1 MSYMSRQGELDR
13 HWQDLMSMCQREQ
26 EYMAEHRHP
35 KLLRY
40 ITEQIDTLAA
50 DMGFS
55 ERQIQSREFR
65 AAKDG
70 EHISRVLIE

>member
-1 MSYMSRQGELDR
+1 MSHMSRQEELDR

-26 EYMAEHRHP
+26 EYLAEHRHP
-35 KLLRY
+35 KLLRF
-40 ITEQIDTLAA
+40 ITEQIDQLAA

-55 ERQIQSREFR
+55 EQQIKKREFR

-70 EHISRVLIE
+70 EHISRLFID

>member
-13 HWQDLMSMCQREQ
+13 HWQDLMSMCQREK
-26 EYMAEHRHP
+26 EYVAEGRHP
-35 KLLRY
+35 KLLRF
-40 ITEQIDTLAA
+40 ISEQIDRLAA

-55 ERQIQSREFR
+55 ERQIRSREFR

-70 EHISRVLIE
+70 EHIARLLVE

>member
-26 EYMAEHRHP
+26 KYMAEHRHP
-35 KLLRY
+35 KLLRF
-40 ITEQIDTLAA
+40 ITEQIDQLAA

-55 ERQIQSREFR
+55 EQQIKNREFR
-65 AAKDG
+65 AAKEG
-70 EHISRVLIE
+70 EHVSRLFIE